1 MKRMKQ
7 HTKDLDTAKAVL
19 RGELIVLNAY
29 NNKTERSQVNKL
41 MSHIKELENKKKQNS
56 KLADKNK

>member
-41 MSHIKELENKKKQNS
+41 MSHIKELENKK
-56 KLADKNK
+56 NKTQS